1 VVVVH
6 IGGVTVPASMAGGGD
21 AMMTGG
27 FASGAGFP
35 VVPVEP
41 PADPTEPGLVLE
53 PPDTPTEVFEP
64 TGSEVTTLVPGVA
77 TPASAEPDEPD
88 EPEHPIST
96 SGWQVKASPQSES
109 VVQGSCHLKAHREV
123 VVVVQVVGVG
133 AGVGGQTWFGAQAGV
148 EAAPPLQVVYESV

>member
-6 IGGVTVPASMAGGGD
+6 IGGVTVPASLAGGGD

-35 VVPVEP
+35 VVPV
-41 PADPTEPGLVLE
+41 DPTVPGLVLV
-53 PPDTPTEVFEP
+53 PPSTGAEAPGTGDP
-64 TGSEVTTLVPGVA
+64 TGPEVTTLVPGVA
-77 TPASAEPDEPD
+77 TPASAEPDEP
-88 EPEHPIST
+88 EQPIAT
-96 SGWQVKASPQSES
+96 DGWHVKASPQSES
-109 VVQGSCHLKAHREV
+109 VLHGSCHLKAHREV

-148 EAAPPLQVVYESV
+148 DASPPLQVVYESA